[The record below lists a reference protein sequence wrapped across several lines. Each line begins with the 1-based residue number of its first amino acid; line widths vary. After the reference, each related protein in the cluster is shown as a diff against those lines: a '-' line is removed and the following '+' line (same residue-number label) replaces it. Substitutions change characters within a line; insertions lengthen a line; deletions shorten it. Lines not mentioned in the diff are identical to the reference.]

1 MNRLLR
7 IIFFC
12 LAALL
17 ALYAA
22 LFANYLHADGE
33 PVWRSKTIWL
43 TLAGVIFFC
52 AAGWRFS
59 LQSKFKLFA
68 VLLSLLAVELFL
80 QAAAWL
86 GVLPGLDTK
95 DKAPFARV
103 YWRSEGHG
111 NSVRNRFG
119 WHFPEFDLKAPKR
132 VAVIGDSF
140 VEAVEV
146 GRNENEAVRLQQL
159 LRAQSPDWSVLG
171 LGTRGT
177 SPAHYMDVLDYAQ
190 RHFAPQEAIVMIY
203 LGNDIN
209 ETSPKL
215 NVSYLPPE
223 RFVYYDLDSGGGLV
237 LNPAS
242 AGKKEQFDRGLEF
255 SHGPLLG
262 SLAVTLKSHFLTLQ
276 MLNSLRGNLG
286 LRSLTRKLA
295 AENPETAKYGRIGLS
310 LKPYA
315 VKPDPD
321 AQYALSVMLAEL
333 AVMKQRCDA
342 NHCKLRLVTIPFF
355 PPQFYSAQS
364 GGTWSAKL
372 GEYDFLAPDR
382 QIAAFAQAQG
392 IPFLSFA
399 DWLASKK
406 TDVAGIRGLY
416 FGNGSGHFTEH
427 GHALCA
433 RAMFDTFYARP

>member
-17 ALYAA
+17 ALYAG
-22 LFANYLHADGE
+22 LFANYLHTDGE

-146 GRNENEAVRLQQL
+146 GRNENEAARLQQL

-190 RHFAPQEAIVMIY
+190 RHFAPQEAIVM
-203 LGNDIN
+203 
-209 ETSPKL
+209 
-215 NVSYLPPE
+215 
-223 RFVYYDLDSGGGLV
+223 
-237 LNPAS
+237 
-242 AGKKEQFDRGLEF
+242 
-255 SHGPLLG
+255 
-262 SLAVTLKSHFLTLQ
+262 
-276 MLNSLRGNLG
+276 
-286 LRSLTRKLA
+286 
-295 AENPETAKYGRIGLS
+295 
-310 LKPYA
+310 
-315 VKPDPD
+315 
-321 AQYALSVMLAEL
+321 
-333 AVMKQRCDA
+333 
-342 NHCKLRLVTIPFF
+342 
-355 PPQFYSAQS
+355 
-364 GGTWSAKL
+364 
-372 GEYDFLAPDR
+372 
-382 QIAAFAQAQG
+382 
-392 IPFLSFA
+392 
-399 DWLASKK
+399 
-406 TDVAGIRGLY
+406 
-416 FGNGSGHFTEH
+416 
-427 GHALCA
+427 
-433 RAMFDTFYARP
+433 